1 MYRHNHM
8 LTRLLQTE
16 FLNKLPDELQYLND
30 MNDVPMVETPD
41 LEKVVFIRVLENID
55 YSIRVGM
62 EDIMLEKGG
71 IYSLRYRSVKELLR
85 IGSVEL
91 I

>member
-1 MYRHNHM
+1 M

-16 FLNKLPDELQYLND
+16 FLSKLPDELQYLND

-41 LEKVVFIRVLENID
+41 LEKVVFIRVLEDID
-55 YSIRVGM
+55 YSIRVGV

-71 IYSLRYRSVKELLR
+71 IYSLRYKSIKQLLK